1 MIDKTRFSMQLLA
14 DILKIMNENN
24 EINIE
29 DLYSLK
35 EEDIINK
42 IRNSKI

>member
-1 MIDKTRFSMQLLA
+1 MLDKTRFSMQFLA
-14 DILKIMNENN
+14 DILKIMNDNN

-35 EEDIINK
+35 EQEIINK
-42 IRNSKI
+42 IKNSKI